1 MAKRRAALGRGKA
14 SVGAAKFGYTL
25 PSNLFHES
33 GEIRLDASH
42 YSPELVDVRAVLK
55 RSGMRL
61 ARVGDVVQDVLLP
74 ARFRR
79 VYVEKKDG
87 IPFLQ
92 GSHVVHFRPADVKYL
107 APSSHGDLEAILIR
121 EGWLLLTRS
130 GTVGRV
136 TLCPEEWDGWA
147 ASEHIIRVVP
157 DEDRC
162 PSGYLCAFI
171 ASHFGQVQLN
181 AHVHG
186 AVVDEITDDHVRN
199 VLIPIPTDKGGR
211 AMVGSIDAEMKR
223 AVELKSRAAAAASQ
237 SVETT
242 TSWLGTGVGA
252 KKSGRA
258 TTPKSAKT

>member
-1 MAKRRAALGRGKA
+1 MAKGKAALGSGRA
-14 SVGAAKFGYTL
+14 SVGAASYAL
-25 PSNLFHES
+25 PSSLFHES
-33 GEIRLDASH
+33 GEVRLDASH
-42 YSPELVDVRAVLK
+42 YSPELVDVRRVLK
-55 RSGMRL
+55 RSGKRL
-61 ARVGDVVQDVLLP
+61 ARVGDVVRDVLLP

-79 VYVEKKDG
+79 VYVEKEEG

-136 TLCPEEWDGWA
+136 TLCPQEWDGWA

-157 DEDRC
+157 DEQRC

-199 VLIPIPTDKGGR
+199 VLVPIPTDKKGR
-211 AMVGSIDAEMKR
+211 AMVGIIDASMKR
-223 AVELKSRAAAAASQ
+223 AVELKSRAAAAASE

-242 TSWLGTGVGA
+242 MSWLEAGVGVR
-252 KKSGRA
+252 KSGRA
-258 TTPKSAKT
+258 TAPKRART